1 MPGRTHPLK
10 NISRSDAPAALI
22 VQAWKKK
29 EAPKRLAI
37 SRQPN
42 NHVLVQY
49 EDAINRKFIP
59 SIFHHLCETVFTN
72 KKARTMRAFYFFA
85 NRINV

>member
-1 MPGRTHPLK
+1 M
-10 NISRSDAPAALI
+10 PAALI
-22 VQAWKKK
+22 VQAWRKK

-49 EDAINRKFIP
+49 EDAINSNFIP
-59 SIFHHLCETVFTN
+59 SIFQHLCQTVFTN
-72 KKARTMRAFYFFA
+72 KKARTMRAFYIFT
-85 NRINV
+85 NSIND